1 MFFAPI
7 YLDVPPG
14 KKLQAS
20 SEKQNSGWK
29 TNPERER
36 RSLTVNTNNF

>member
-1 MFFAPI
+1 MFFASI
-7 YLDVPPG
+7 YLDIPPG
-14 KKLQAS
+14 NRRQAS

-36 RSLTVNTNNF
+36 QSLTVNTNNV